1 MKKILAGFLDVIEF
15 FVSSSAIAIIIYLV
29 VTQPHQVNGSSMYP
43 NLHDGEFLLTDKL
56 SYKFKNPQRG
66 DIVVFAAPP
75 QAHCPVGLNC
85 DFIKRIIGMPGEKIK
100 VERGQIYIN
109 GIKMSEPYENLVKG
123 TGGGSSGNSFLAE
136 GVERTIP
143 EGQYVVMGDNRP
155 GSSDSRDWGTIKKNA
170 IVGKAWLRYWPPTVA
185 GVLAFDKAKI
195 SN

>member
-1 MKKILAGFLDVIEF
+1 
-15 FVSSSAIAIIIYLV
+15 
-29 VTQPHQVNGSSMYP
+29 
-43 NLHDGEFLLTDKL
+43 
-56 SYKFKNPQRG
+56 
-66 DIVVFAAPP
+66 
-75 QAHCPVGLNC
+75 
-85 DFIKRIIGMPGEKIK
+85 MPGEKIK

-109 GIKMSEPYENLVKG
+109 GIKMTEPYENLIKG

>member
-43 NLHDGEFLLTDKL
+43 NLHDGEFLLTDKFT
-56 SYKFKNPQRG
+56 YKFRNPQRG

>member
-15 FVSSSAIAIIIYLV
+15 FVSSSAIAIIIYLA

-56 SYKFKNPQRG
+56 TYKFKSPQRG
-66 DIVVFAAPP
+66 DIVVFTAPS

-85 DFIKRIIGMPGEKIK
+85 DFIKRIIGIPGEKIK

-109 GIKMSEPYENLVKG
+109 GEKLTEPYENLVKG
-123 TGGGSSGNSFLAE
+123 TNGGSSGNSFLAE
-136 GVERTIP
+136 GVERIIP

-170 IVGKAWLRYWPPTVA
+170 IIGKAWLRYWPPTVA
-185 GVLAFDKAKI
+185 GVLAFEKAEI
-195 SN
+195 GN